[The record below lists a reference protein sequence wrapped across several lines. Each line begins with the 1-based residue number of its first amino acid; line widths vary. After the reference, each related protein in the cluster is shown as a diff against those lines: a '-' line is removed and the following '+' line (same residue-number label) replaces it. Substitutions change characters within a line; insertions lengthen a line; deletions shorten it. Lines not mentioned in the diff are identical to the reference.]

1 MRYSTFALADLFGK
15 MPSAETAPKVFWYS
29 GLYQI
34 CSGSLAMLSFKQE
47 MRCCNVAHVK
57 KFTRENMKGLSIH
70 LDRKTENH
78 SNKEIAIERS
88 HLNYDL
94 CEKEGDTLSRLQN
107 RLDEVYCMK
116 RKDVKACCEWVV
128 TLPTE
133 LEEKGP
139 EEQRQFFEKTYEF
152 LAARYGKENVVSA
165 NVHVDETTPH
175 MHFDFV
181 PVVWDEKKQREK
193 VSAKEVLTRNELK
206 SFHQDL
212 DNFLKKEIPEIYQE
226 GILNGK
232 TIGIEDIKEFKKYAD
247 DIKMQKKEIADE
259 LKTFKKPKEIVE
271 KIEKS
276 AKNAIFTNK
285 VTLPSSEYKKLI
297 DVAKSSVKIKYT
309 SEKKINAASE
319 EIQNLKASV
328 QRADQRANK
337 FENRANELEKQLEG
351 TTEKLK
357 EARKNEIVFKSKLQ
371 DTNQD
376 LNISEL
382 EKKGRL
388 IMFNLE
394 NVHNPRN
401 EQEGEEWLSIL
412 QENKK
417 AKTIPENRLEG
428 FLGLL
433 KAFLDRLL
441 EKSRQFSMDGL
452 KRQQERINRQ
462 NSTKKKNKSKSYDM
476 EL

>member
-1 MRYSTFALADLFGK
+1 MGAMSASLKLDTGKTNIAHNNRTMSDKEKELNPHIDESRSSENKYLVEKDIKEVYKEEFGEALEKYNAKQKRNDRK
-15 MPSAETAPKVFWYS
+15 IKDY
-29 GLYQI
+29 YKNI
-34 CSGSLAMLSFKQE
+34 CASKKTKPQQE
-47 MRCCNVAHVK
+47 MIIQVGNK
-57 KFTRENMKGLSIH
+57 DDFSSREDYEKANQILEEWFNGFAERNPNLKVYNAVIH
-70 LDRKTENH
+70 NDEATPHL
-78 SNKEIAIERS
+78 
-88 HLNYDL
+88 HLN
-94 CEKEGDTLSRLQN
+94 
-107 RLDEVYCMK
+107 
-116 RKDVKACCEWVV
+116 
-128 TLPTE
+128 
-133 LEEKGP
+133 
-139 EEQRQFFEKTYEF
+139 
-152 LAARYGKENVVSA
+152 
-165 NVHVDETTPH
+165 
-175 MHFDFV
+175 FV
-181 PVVWDEKKQREK
+181 PVAEDYKRGLEKQVSFNKAIASQDENFNQERPFENWREKEMAVLENLMKERGIERKLVGTNDYKDVNDYKEKKQLESEIQELEAEK
-193 VSAKEVLTRNELK
+193 ETVL
-206 SFHQDL
+206 SDL
-212 DNFLKKEIPEIYQE
+212 R
-226 GILNGK
+226 
-232 TIGIEDIKEFKKYAD
+232 A
-247 DIKMQKKEIADE
+247 
-259 LKTFKKPKEIVE
+259 FKKPKEIVE
-271 KIEKS
+271 RIEQSAKS
-276 AKNAIFTNK
+276 AMFTDK
-285 VTLPSSEYKKLI
+285 VNLPSSEYKKLI

-351 TTEKLK
+351 TKGKLI
-357 EARKNEIVFKSKLQ
+357 EVTKNEVIFKSKLQ

-394 NVHNPRN
+394 NGHNPRN
-401 EQEGEEWLSIL
+401 AQEGEEWLSVL

-441 EKSRQFSMDGL
+441 EKSQQFSMDGL
-452 KRQQERINRQ
+452 KRQQERINNQ